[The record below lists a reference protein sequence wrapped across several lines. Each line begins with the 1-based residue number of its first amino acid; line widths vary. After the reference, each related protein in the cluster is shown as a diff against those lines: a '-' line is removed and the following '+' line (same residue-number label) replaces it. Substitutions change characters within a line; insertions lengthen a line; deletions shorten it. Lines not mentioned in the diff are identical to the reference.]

1 MASTGSIIFNV
12 FTSDAR
18 IPLEG
23 ATVLLR
29 RQDAPREILGIRITN
44 ASGQTDP
51 IMVLTKDVSLGQT
64 PESTVKPWVGC
75 AAIIEHPDYE
85 RVFLDGIQIF
95 PGIVT
100 LQTVQMVPLRELD
113 PNLDGEQELKFTPQP
128 IWEEQTYD

>member
-12 FTSDAR
+12 FTSDAK

-29 RQDAPREILGIRITN
+29 RQDPPQEILGIRITN
-44 ASGQTDP
+44 ASGRTDP
-51 IMVLTKDVSLGQT
+51 IMVLTKDISLGQT
-64 PESTVKPWVGC
+64 PDSAVKPWVGC

-85 RVFLDGIQIF
+85 RVFLNGIQLF

-100 LQTVQMVPLRELD
+100 LQNVQMVPLRELD
-113 PNLDGEQELKFTPQP
+113 PDWDQDQDLNFTPQP
-128 IWEEQTYD
+128 IWEEPAYD